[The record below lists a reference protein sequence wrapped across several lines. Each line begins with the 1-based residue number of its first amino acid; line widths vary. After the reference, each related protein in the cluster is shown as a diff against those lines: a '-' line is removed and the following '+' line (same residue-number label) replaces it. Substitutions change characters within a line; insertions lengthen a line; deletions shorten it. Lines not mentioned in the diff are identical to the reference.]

1 MKAIRVH
8 APGGPE
14 ALRYEDVP
22 DPTPKA
28 GEALVRIGAVGVN
41 FIEVYFRTGVYK
53 PAAYPFTPGS
63 EAAGVVE
70 VVGPGVTEVAP
81 GDRVATVNAQGAYA
95 ECALVAAARLV
106 RVPDGV
112 TTRQAAAAMLQGM
125 TAHYLATS
133 TRPLGP
139 GDTCLVH
146 AAAGGVGLLLCA
158 IAKKRGARVI
168 GTVSTREKAALA
180 RAAGADEVILYT
192 EQDFVAETKRLTGG
206 KGVAA
211 VFDSVGKTTFEK
223 GLDVLVPRGTMALFG
238 QSSGAAPA
246 IDPQILNAKGSI
258 FLTRPSL
265 FAYVAS
271 RDELLARAADVL
283 GWVQDGSLPLR
294 IDRELP
300 LADAAA
306 AHRALEGRGTAG
318 KILLI
323 PG

>member
-8 APGGPE
+8 ASGGPE
-14 ALRYEDVP
+14 ALRFEDVP

-28 GEALVRIGAVGVN
+28 GEALVRVEAAGVN

-53 PAAYPFTPGS
+53 SAGHPFTPGG
-63 EAAGVVE
+63 EAAGIVE
-70 VVGPGVTEVAP
+70 AVGPGVTDVKP
-81 GDRVATVNAQGAYA
+81 GDRVTTVNAQGAYA
-95 ECALVAAARLV
+95 EKTLVAAARLV
-106 RVPDGV
+106 RIPDGV
-112 TTRQAAAAMLQGM
+112 TARQAAAAMLQGM

-139 GDTCLVH
+139 GDSCLVH

-158 IAKKRGARVI
+158 IAKRRGARVI
-168 GTVSTREKAALA
+168 GTASTPEKAALA
-180 RAAGADEVILYT
+180 RKAGADEVILYT
-192 EQDFVAETKRLTGG
+192 QADFVAETKRLTDG
-206 KGVAA
+206 KGVQA

-223 GLDVLVPRGTMALFG
+223 GLDALALRGTMALFG
-238 QSSGAAPA
+238 QSSGPA
-246 IDPQILNAKGSI
+246 GPIDPQVLNQKGSV

-265 FAYVAS
+265 FHYVAS
-271 RDELLARAADVL
+271 REELLARAGDVL
-283 GWVQDGSLPLR
+283 AWVKDGSLEVR
-294 IDRELP
+294 VDRELP

-306 AHRALEGRGTAG
+306 AHRALEGRQTAG